1 MVPHVCTDATVSILC
16 DRIGPISGKVTW
28 IADDCFGV
36 HFEPTL
42 DAIDLL
48 GVIKTVAAA

>member
-1 MVPHVCTDATVSILC
+1 MVPHVCADATVSILC
-16 DRIGPISGKVTW
+16 DRIRPIGGKVTW

-42 DAIDLL
+42 DAVDLL
-48 GVIKTVAAA
+48 AVIKTETAA